1 VTREQFIEYVN
12 AEQEGLRRFLLVLC
26 RGDNARADDIAQDA
40 LVKAYVASGDFSPR
54 ARFSTWLFKIAYN
67 CFIDKVRKRTL
78 NVVCD
83 DSELA
88 GAVPDGSS
96 SDAAFEHENLYAAI
110 DALPP
115 NERAAILLFYMEGRP
130 IKEISAILDIPEGT
144 VKSHLSRGR
153 EHIRICFE
161 MFD

>member
-26 RGDNARADDIAQDA
+26 CGNKAKADDIAQNA

-54 ARFSTWLFKIAYN
+54 AKFSTWLFKIAYN
-67 CFIDKVRKRTL
+67 CFIDNTRKKNL

-83 DSELA
+83 DSEVA
-88 GAVPDGSS
+88 DAVPDGDS
-96 SDAAFEHENLYAAI
+96 SDAAFEYENLYAAI
-110 DALPP
+110 DALSPK
-115 NERAAILLFYMEGRP
+115 EKAIILLFYMEDRP

-153 EHIRICFE
+153 E
-161 MFD
+161 